1 MDYDIADARGDWA
14 RGLPL
19 RIVLR
24 GDLGDLADT
33 IFKVRAL
40 QAFDCSARQFPIHRK
55 VRYAARR
62 PLEELFDDLALRA
75 GLVAQRLDTAS
86 FCETSAAYQPSN
98 SSSA

>member
-1 MDYDIADARGDWA
+1 
-14 RGLPL
+14 
-19 RIVLR
+19 
-24 GDLGDLADT
+24 
-33 IFKVRAL
+33 
-40 QAFDCSARQFPIHRK
+40 